1 MLLQYK
7 DEQKKKTIPILVK
20 LLKVDHKEKDY
31 YNYTNSHIDLT
42 INCSTYQFQYNLS
55 KTSFESQSS

>member
-7 DEQKKKTIPILVK
+7 DEQKKRPIPILVK

-31 YNYTNSHIDLT
+31 FNYTNSHIYLT
-42 INCSTYQFQYNLS
+42 INCSTYQFQHNLS